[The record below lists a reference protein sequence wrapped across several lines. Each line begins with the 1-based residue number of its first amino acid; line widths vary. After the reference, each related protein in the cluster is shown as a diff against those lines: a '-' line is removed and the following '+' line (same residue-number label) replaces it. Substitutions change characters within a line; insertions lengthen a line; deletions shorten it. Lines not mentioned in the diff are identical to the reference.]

1 MNISTSVTERDKKLL
16 FLILI
21 ALIVFMPYWFII
33 KPALANGSELKAE
46 LANARQEKEQ
56 MEMGLVRYYEYL
68 SNFETNSKKY
78 QEATEKFA
86 PYMENNQIDKMVTD
100 LVLSSGMSIKNL
112 QISRGNELVG
122 IEPYKNSQMA
132 QEMAGEDGS
141 GEENTTNPVVYSC
154 LVTISVEGTMDSMYN
169 FMNNVTSLAPAIVP
183 NSYNPSID
191 NNGNVSLTTTL
202 TVYMVDKI

>member
-33 KPALANGSELKAE
+33 KPALANGSELKAD

-112 QISRGNELVG
+112 LLQELTRRL
-122 IEPYKNSQMA
+122 K
-132 QEMAGEDGS
+132 
-141 GEENTTNPVVYSC
+141 TR
-154 LVTISVEGTMDSMYN
+154 
-169 FMNNVTSLAPAIVP
+169 
-183 NSYNPSID
+183 
-191 NNGNVSLTTTL
+191 LTTL
-202 TVYMVDKI
+202 PGRRRCRLI